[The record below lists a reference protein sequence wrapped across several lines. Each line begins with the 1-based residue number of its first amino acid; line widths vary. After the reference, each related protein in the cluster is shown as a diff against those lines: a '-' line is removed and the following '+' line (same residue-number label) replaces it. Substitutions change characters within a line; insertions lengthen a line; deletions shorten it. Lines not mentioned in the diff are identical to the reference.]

1 MTGKL
6 DARTQE
12 WSASEFGVRRDIFTA
27 ESKLTGELFRA
38 GVPMLAGTD
47 VGNAFC
53 FPGFSLHDELALLVE
68 SGLTPLAALQAAT
81 SNAAILMDATD
92 RYGSVAKG
100 KIADLVL
107 LDADPLQ
114 DIHNTSKISEVFL
127 DGKEFNWTALDE
139 ILKTAEKE
147 ATAPN

>member
-1 MTGKL
+1 MKEL
-6 DARTQE
+6 
-12 WSASEFGVRRDIFTA
+12 SASDFAVIRETFIA
-27 ESKLTGELFRA
+27 EEKVTGELFRA

-81 SNAAILMDATD
+81 RNPAIFMDATD

-114 DIHNTSKISEVFL
+114 NIHNTRKISEVFL
-127 DGKEFNWTALDE
+127 DGKEFNRTALDE
-139 ILKTAEKE
+139 ILETAEKE